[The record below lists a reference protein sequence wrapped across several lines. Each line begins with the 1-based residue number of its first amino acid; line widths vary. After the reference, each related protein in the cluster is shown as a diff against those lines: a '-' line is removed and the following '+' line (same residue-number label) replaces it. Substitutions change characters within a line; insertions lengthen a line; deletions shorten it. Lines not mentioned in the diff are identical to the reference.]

1 MSPESVNLV
10 FVTTSEFEEGILAT
24 YVKDGKG
31 ATRKTT
37 NEYQRFFWSINGL
50 SLILYEKK
58 LVVQGRL
65 TDFTRKFIRGLRDV
79 KGLTLDSKNTE
90 KFLQLFPVRQ
100 NSIICS
106 KCGKDSL
113 FIKGYIEGLDILF
126 GMECGHKC
134 NLVAPFLTLN
144 NRVLPD
150 INVIFSKSVSRLV
163 NLGYLR
169 GPEIVFPEF
178 ILDVVD
184 KFKASGFKKAISDE
198 LDTLRKL
205 EETGLIKINTFS
217 NLPISVAHTLKD
229 EDKIILDFARFTN
242 SILLTSDEVFKERAL
257 MLGHPTIFILAD
269 DFGKLK
275 MIEEVRT

>member
-10 FVTTSEFEEGILAT
+10 FITTSEFEEDILAE
-24 YVKDGKG
+24 YVRDWKG

-37 NEYQRFFWSINGL
+37 NEHQRFFWSINGL
-50 SLILYEKK
+50 SVILYKEK

-65 TDFTRKFIRGLRDV
+65 TEFTRKFIRTLRDI
-79 KGLTLDSKNTE
+79 KGLTLDSKNAE
-90 KFLQLFPVRQ
+90 KFLKLFPVRQ

-134 NLVAPFLTLN
+134 DLVAPFLTLN
-144 NRVLPD
+144 NRILPD
-150 INVIFSKSVSRLV
+150 INVIRAKSVSRLV
-163 NLGYLR
+163 NLGYLA
-169 GPEIVFPEF
+169 GAEIVFPEF
-178 ILDVVD
+178 ILDVID
-184 KFKASGFKKAISDE
+184 KFKASRFKKAISVE
-198 LDTLRKL
+198 LNNLRKL
-205 EETGLIKINTFS
+205 EERGLISINTFS
-217 NLPISVAHTLKD
+217 NLPISIEHTSGD

-257 MLGHPTIFILAD
+257 MVGHPTIFILPD